1 MNPHTHRIRLAA
13 VHHFMPSTLR
23 GINQDS
29 QYGPKPESKTKWLPK
44 ATGGLPILVVLLAC
58 LSLAACKDSALRIA
72 AISIQVANVSS
83 DIIKAEVAA
92 NATSIDPAEA
102 AKLNALADKL
112 KAAAALAQTLT
123 NNYQQF
129 PAGSK
134 PPLRAVITPLVAAF
148 QEALDSGLTGI
159 KNPVVQAR
167 IRVILVGVQAALAVA
182 SSELGGN

>member
-1 MNPHTHRIRLAA
+1 MIQPWLRYPNPMNPHTHRLRLAA
-13 VHHFMPSTLR
+13 
-23 GINQDS
+23 
-29 QYGPKPESKTKWLPK
+29 
-44 ATGGLPILVVLLAC
+44 VLLAC
-58 LSLAACKDSALRIA
+58 LSMAACKDGAIRIA

-92 NATSIDPAEA
+92 NATSIDPAQA

-112 KAAAALAQTLT
+112 KAAASLAQTLT

-134 PPLRAVITPLVAAF
+134 PPLRAVVAPLVAAF

-159 KNPVVQAR
+159 KSPVVQAR
-167 IRVILVGVQAALAVA
+167 IRAILVGVQAALSIAN
-182 SSELGGN
+182 SELGG